1 MLFIQLTYI
10 RLNLFDHIGKNKPWH
25 QTGPRLNSEGS
36 LRYDSLCR
44 CYDCR
49 CYRKIRQFDTVMQHY
64 ISEVIDPYLPR
75 KFFCPGIAAEVSEM
89 VVDDVAHP
97 VSSITR
103 MHVHKLTAFNTDF
116 IAMNQLTTHGLRVV
130 VGRVQFASTFVF
142 YYHSKWC

>member
-1 MLFIQLTYI
+1 
-10 RLNLFDHIGKNKPWH
+10 
-25 QTGPRLNSEGS
+25 
-36 LRYDSLCR
+36 
-44 CYDCR
+44 
-49 CYRKIRQFDTVMQHY
+49 MQHD

-75 KFFCPGIAAEVSEM
+75 KFFCPGIAAELSEV

-130 VGRVQFASTFVF
+130 VGRVQFASKFVF
-142 YYHSKWC
+142 YYHSKWG